1 MENIKAF
8 LLDMDGVVT
17 NTESQY
23 EAFWDRLKDKYGLK
37 MDDFKHRV
45 KGKRLKDIVSEFFS
59 FLPIE
64 KQKNVANDI
73 RTYELE
79 EMVYTPING
88 VLEFVK
94 SLKKSKY
101 KTALVTG
108 SLRIRAQKAMKD
120 IGLTDY
126 FDILITAD
134 DVTKGK
140 PDPECFRM
148 GAEKLGV
155 LPSECIVFEDAFNG
169 IESAKLAGVEKI
181 VGIMTNYSKEELTK
195 VATIAIPDFD
205 GLTIEDVLL
214 KIK

>member
-148 GAEKLGV
+148 AAEKLGV
-155 LPSECIVFEDAFNG
+155 LPSESIVFEDAFNG

-195 VATIAIPDFD
+195 VATIAIPDFE

>member
-94 SLKKSKY
+94 FLKKSKY

-195 VATIAIPDFD
+195 VATIAIPDFE

>member
-195 VATIAIPDFD
+195 VATIAIPDFE

>member
-195 VATIAIPDFD
+195 VATIAISDFD

>member
-37 MDDFKHRV
+37 MEDFKHRV

-59 FLPIE
+59 FLPPE
-64 KQKNVANDI
+64 DQQKVAHDI
-73 RTYELE
+73 KTYELE
-79 EMVYTPING
+79 EMVYTPIAG
-88 VLEFVK
+88 VVDFVK
-94 SLKKSKY
+94 SLKETPY

-108 SLRIRAQKAMKD
+108 ALRVRAQKAMKD

-126 FDILITAD
+126 FDILVTAD
-134 DVTKGK
+134 DVSKGK

-148 GAEKLGV
+148 AAGKLGA
-155 LPSECIVFEDAFNG
+155 LPSESVVFEDAFNG
-169 IESAKLAGVEKI
+169 IESAKSAGVEKI
-181 VGIMTNYSKEELTK
+181 VGVMTNYPAEELTK
-195 VATIAIPDFD
+195 VATIAIPDFK
-205 GLTIEDVLL
+205 GLTSEEIIHR
-214 KIK
+214 IK

>member
-140 PDPECFRM
+140 PDPECFKM

-169 IESAKLAGVEKI
+169 IESARLAGVEKI

-195 VATIAIPDFD
+195 VATIAIPDFE